1 MSHRMSHLK
10 MRHFDSDGD
19 LMADETNDINDKNPY
34 GLSVDELRVLHHWQ
48 KGMSMTD
55 AYKQV
60 MLSMFDRQ
68 AIKESALKKRVLR
81 FFSTYRMKEAMANSP
96 GERGEKAKRDF
107 EKWKAQQ
114 KIDAVKKFAPD
125 AVPKDP
131 GNIEVVKVQVPEIDS
146 QDESQK
152 PSEAVV
158 EVVEQD
164 GEQQSE
170 SFEMVKPEPPKKDT
184 SSKFFDKMVKPYLSS
199 SKEENKEEVL
209 SYKEQW
215 VRSLSNY
222 GGDPTAIS
230 IYGTGQYLFY
240 VAIKEMQD
248 RSQAIKDNKISVL
261 SKDGTGSVLTPNIIS
276 AIKTAAAMVMPF
288 APAPTADQRKGMQ
301 NVAALLAAIPEISE
315 NADDYTAP
323 PPNTIDVVNEDK
335 Q

>member
-1 MSHRMSHLK
+1 
-10 MRHFDSDGD
+10 
-19 LMADETNDINDKNPY
+19 MADETNETTDNNPY
-34 GLSVDELRVLHHWQ
+34 GLSIDELKVLHHWQ

-131 GNIEVVKVQVPEIDS
+131 GKIEVVKVHNSEIDS
-146 QDESQK
+146 QNE
-152 PSEAVV
+152 EL
-158 EVVEQD
+158 E
-164 GEQQSE
+164 QSE
-170 SFEMVKPEPPKKDT
+170 VISEVLDQDNRQQTERFEMAKPEPPKKDT

-199 SKEENKEEVL
+199 SKDEGKEEVL

-240 VAIKEMQD
+240 VAIKEIQD
-248 RSQAIKDNKISVL
+248 RGLAIKENKISVL
-261 SKDGTGSVLTPNIIS
+261 SKDGSGSVLTPNIIS

-301 NVAALLAAIPEISE
+301 NVAALLAALPGISE

-323 PPNTIDVVNEDK
+323 PPNTIDVTNEDK